1 MESYERNIAQLVRIG
16 AIVDWRWGLKES
28 SQSSNKE
35 SEKKGGGDEEG
46 SEKS

>member
-1 MESYERNIAQLVRIG
+1 MVQLARIG

-35 SEKKGGGDEEG
+35 SEKKYEGDEEG
-46 SEKS
+46 SEES